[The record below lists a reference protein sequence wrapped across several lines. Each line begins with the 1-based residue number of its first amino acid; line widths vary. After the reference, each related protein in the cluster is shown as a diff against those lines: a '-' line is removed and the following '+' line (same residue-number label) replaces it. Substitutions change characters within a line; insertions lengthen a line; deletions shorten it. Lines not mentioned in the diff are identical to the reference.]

1 METETVKVVADI
13 VAQTSDMQYL
23 AKAII
28 VGFGVLGPAI
38 GLGMIFS
45 KALEGISRNPEAA
58 GKMIPWLLMGA
69 GMIELLGL
77 AAIGLFFLI

>member
-1 METETVKVVADI
+1 MEYTD
-13 VAQTSDMQYL
+13 L

-28 VGFGVLGPAI
+28 VGFGVLGPAL

-58 GKMIPWLLMGA
+58 NKITPWMILGA
-69 GMIELLGL
+69 AMVELFGL
-77 AAIGLFFLI
+77 AAIGLFFAI